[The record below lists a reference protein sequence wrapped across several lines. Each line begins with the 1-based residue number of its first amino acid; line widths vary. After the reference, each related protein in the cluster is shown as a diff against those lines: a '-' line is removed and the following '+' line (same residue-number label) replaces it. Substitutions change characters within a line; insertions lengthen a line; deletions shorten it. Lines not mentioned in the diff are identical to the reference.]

1 MNVNNETIS
10 LSKCTQVYS
19 RPLPSSERN
28 GRRWLIVTF
37 EKIKTFIA
45 HIFQQIGQFFSHA
58 TKCLNKNI
66 SGKPSGPDLST
77 LFEQNVKHTEVMP
90 SERAS
95 LDFSS
100 DETQLILAT
109 AQELRTYSSITQIPH
124 NTSIKR
130 IDPSLHNWIFE
141 MQDMG
146 GIIFK
151 MSQKEGKLKERL
163 ETIQAAQ
170 EICLQ
175 NNLSLIKIPV
185 PKVLISDNL
194 YAEKKYKFL
203 ERSEEIKK
211 VYSDEALEKI
221 FTQIALFI
229 CKSGTS
235 DLTHQNLGFLADGTG
250 VCLYDLEDRSPED
263 PTAGLKS
270 FVVGCTGGSLGS
282 KFFNQIREVIRIHA
296 PEAYKKIYRY
306 S

>member
-1 MNVNNETIS
+1 MNINNETIS

-19 RPLPSSERN
+19 RPVPSSERN

-58 TKCLNKNI
+58 TQSVKKIIC
-66 SGKPSGPDLST
+66 GKPSGPDLST
-77 LFEQNVKHTEVMP
+77 LFEQNVRHTEVMP
-90 SERAS
+90 TERAS

-100 DETQLILAT
+100 DETQLILTT
-109 AQELRTYSSITQIPH
+109 AQELRTYPSVHQIPH
-124 NTSIKR
+124 NASIKR

-151 MSQKEGKLKERL
+151 MSQEEGKLKERL

-170 EICLQ
+170 EICQ
-175 NNLSLIKIPV
+175 EHNLSFIKIPV
-185 PKVLISDNL
+185 PKIIIQDNL
-194 YAEKKYKFL
+194 YAEKKYRLL
-203 ERSEEIKK
+203 EKSEEIKK
-211 VYSDEALEKI
+211 VYSDDTLEKI

-235 DLTHQNLGFLADGTG
+235 DLTHQNLGFLADGSG
-250 VCLYDLEDRSPED
+250 VCLYDLEDLSPED
-263 PTAGLKS
+263 PTAGLRS

-282 KFFNQIREVIRIHA
+282 KFFDQIREVIRIHA
-296 PEAYKKIYRY
+296 PEAYKKMYRY